1 VNYNTVPF
9 RKKLIII
16 LLSILSPYIIHAQ
29 EKDSVPAE
37 PVKKVKRNR
46 FYGFPVFFYLPETRF
61 GIGGA
66 GIYSFRFKN
75 DSNNARPSR
84 VNIGFAVTQNRQL
97 LLYLPY
103 QLFPQNGKFNI
114 YGEAGWY
121 RYNFFFFGVGNEQ
134 APDFRERYA
143 VDFPRLRVN
152 ALRRFRPGL
161 YAGVRLWYE
170 DWSLS
175 ELDPNGQL
183 VQKTIPGSCGGRVS
197 GLGVVMNYDTRNNIF
212 FPEKG
217 VLIEAAFQSF
227 SKNTGS
233 EFTFTRTLLD
243 AAVYVKPLKSAV
255 VAVNAIADFNTGAP
269 PFYLMALMGGT
280 KRMRGFYEGRFR
292 DNNLVLLQTE
302 WRQHIW
308 KRFGAV
314 AFGGTGIVADKL
326 NHLRIADTR
335 FTYGLGLRFTLDKK
349 EHINIR
355 LDYGRGTYN
364 SSGFYL
370 TIGEAF

>member
-1 VNYNTVPF
+1 MP
-9 RKKLIII
+9 RKSLFITILISLFPI
-16 LLSILSPYIIHAQ
+16 LLFAQKADSLSV
-29 EKDSVPAE
+29 DT
-37 PVKKVKRNR
+37 VKKIKRNR

-61 GIGGA
+61 GAGGA
-66 GIYSFRFKN
+66 GIYSFRFK
-75 DSNNARPSR
+75 SNSTNARPSR
-84 VNIGFAVTQNRQL
+84 VNFGFAVTQNRQL
-97 LLYLPY
+97 LLYFPY
-103 QLFPQNGKFNI
+103 QLFPQNGNYNI
-114 YGEAGWY
+114 YGEIGWY
-121 RYNFFFFGVGNEQ
+121 RYNFYFFGVGNEQ
-134 APDFRERYA
+134 APDYSEKYA
-143 VDFPRLRVN
+143 VDFPRIRIN
-152 ALRRFRPGL
+152 ALRRLKQGL

-170 DWSLS
+170 DWRLS
-175 ELDPNGQL
+175 ELDQNGQL
-183 VQKTIPGSCGGRVS
+183 VMETIPGSNGGMVS
-197 GLGVVMNYDTRNNIF
+197 GAGVVINYDTRNNIF

-217 VLIEAAFQSF
+217 VLIEGAFQSF
-227 SKNTGS
+227 GKSTGS
-233 EFTFTRTLLD
+233 EFTFTRTLVD
-243 AAVYVKPLKSAV
+243 AAAYIKPLKSGV
-255 VAVNAIADFNTGAP
+255 VAFNGIADLNSGTP

-314 AFGGTGIVADKL
+314 AFGGAGIVADKVS
-326 NHLRIADTR
+326 NMHIANTR

-355 LDYGRGTYN
+355 LDYGRGSYN

>member
-1 VNYNTVPF
+1 MNACKAGWIFIFALFTA
-9 RKKLIII
+9 I
-16 LLSILSPYIIHAQ
+16 LVQAQ
-29 EKDSVPAE
+29 PTDSTRGDTP
-37 PVKKVKRNR
+37 KKVKRNR

-61 GIGGA
+61 GAGGA
-66 GIYSFRFKN
+66 GIYSFRFRS
-75 DSNNARPSR
+75 DSTNARPSR
-84 VNIGFAVTQNRQL
+84 LNIGFAVTQNRQL

-103 QLFPQNGKFNI
+103 QLFPRNGEYNI
-114 YGEAGWY
+114 YGEVGWY
-121 RYNFFFFGVGNEQ
+121 RYNFFFYGVGNEQ
-134 APDFRERYA
+134 APDYVERYA
-143 VDFPRLRVN
+143 VDFPRLRIN
-152 ALRRFRPGL
+152 ALRRFKPGL
-161 YAGVRLWYE
+161 YAGIRFWYE
-170 DWSLS
+170 DWNLS
-175 ELDPNGQL
+175 ELVPAGQL
-183 VQKTIPGSCGGRVS
+183 VQQTIPGSKGGMVS
-197 GLGVVMNYDTRNNIF
+197 GPGLVINYDTRNNIF

-217 VLIEAAFQSF
+217 VLVEGAFQTF
-227 SKNTGS
+227 SRKTGS

-243 AAVYVKPLKSAV
+243 AAVYVKPTKTSVL
-255 VAVNAIADFNTGAP
+255 AVNAIADLNTGTP

-314 AFGGTGIVADKL
+314 AFGGTGIVADKIS
-326 NHLRIADTR
+326 HLRITDTR

-349 EHINIR
+349 EHINVR